1 MAGTEDVR
9 RCLAL
14 VMVVRTG
21 AYLLPRMS
29 QCHLGVVHVETAHDG
44 AVVVSDRRAEGAGG
58 RRRTGTGSGAAART
72 ADEGLPFGTA
82 GSAELEEVGGRGT
95 GARAGA
101 AVDVDAARGTAAAG
115 LPTIGSGR
123 GTGSASGGIGHLNI
137 FGRRRR
143 RGGEA
148 VSRSAAARLVAE
160 AAAHGIEE
168 VGYDH
173 HGWLYLLS
181 FDSLL
186 PSMIQG
192 SRTNNMNDGRG
203 WRQFRATDSKIL
215 ERTNE
220 NLRRRRCRRA
230 EIIRGVL

>member
-1 MAGTEDVR
+1 MAGTEDVGR
-9 RCLAL
+9 RLAL

-21 AYLLPRMS
+21 THLLPGVG
-29 QCHLGVVHVETAHDG
+29 QGHLGVVHVEAPHDG
-44 AVVVSDRRAEGAGG
+44 AVVVLDRRAGGAGG
-58 RRRTGTGSGAAART
+58 RGTGTGSAAAART

-95 GARAGA
+95 GA

-123 GTGSASGGIGHLNI
+123 GTGSASGGGSIGHLNI

-186 PSMIQG
+186 
-192 SRTNNMNDGRG
+192 
-203 WRQFRATDSKIL
+203 SKYDPRF
-215 ERTNE
+215 E
-220 NLRRRRCRRA
+220 
-230 EIIRGVL
+230 